1 MDVGW
6 RHDDLGRLALA
17 CGGILATVGWAR
29 WTSFLTL
36 TPDSRDYWAGGALL
50 ADGGLGISLLDV
62 KRGLSQQSLHAVG
75 FTLGIEGLQA
85 MGAVL
90 LLFGAVLLALQSPR
104 RPGSAVLTTL
114 ALASTALLSPQFRTM
129 AAYLNGHMLVA
140 VLLLVLVL
148 LIGAGVKGEQRAG
161 LLPAVAAV
169 STALVIT
176 RPEGA
181 ILVGLVL
188 LGTLGVSDDR
198 APWRSAWAALA
209 VGTITWTVMLAAGA
223 TTRDGG
229 LPPAIVLL
237 GAVGASAA
245 LVALALH
252 HVPAR
257 VRRLVPTGVGTALW
271 AVALLLERRDSVV
284 FFDVANANLGG
295 GAGGWGV
302 FGPLLIISGVVA
314 VRLTAGQDD
323 LRTGP
328 SRWFV
333 IGFIPITMLVKLGDG
348 FQRDRA
354 DLGSILSGGGRIG
367 WGDSVNRM
375 WMHAALVVLLLV
387 IRSGERVP
395 LRPRSTASAAS
406 RSMYGVVLLAIAGGT
421 ALQRQPDGVPRS
433 TVEEEFTLLS
443 ALGDQPIG
451 ELVDGAQVNQRLAL
465 PPPVLPSGT
474 ISRLLCADVRMV
486 TFARGNVGDVEL
498 ELRAGGRSAFRQVA
512 ADPLVD
518 WGTERVCLDLSVD
531 RQPGAQALGDAVVA
545 VTGRGAVL
553 GVAASALQAP
563 ASASRPGAL
572 LVTVDTA
579 GVTTEHQ
586 TGHLVMDVVM
596 VADVRIGLLS
606 DPLRRS
612 TLVLPWLALLIGIG
626 LAAAA
631 AEETRRARADALPG

>member
-223 TTRDGG
+223 VAGG
-229 LPPAIVLL
+229 NGALTALVLL
-237 GAVGASAA
+237 GGVGVSAA
-245 LVALALH
+245 LVALVLDRLPPMVRR
-252 HVPAR
+252 HVPLGIA
-257 VRRLVPTGVGTALW
+257 VALW
-271 AVALLLERRDSVV
+271 AVALLLDQRDSVV
-284 FFDVANANLGG
+284 FVDAAITNLGRG
-295 GAGGWGV
+295 PGGWGV
-302 FGPLLIISGVVA
+302 LGPLLIISGIVA
-314 VRLTAGQDD
+314 VRLTVGRDD

-328 SRWFV
+328 ARWFV
-333 IGFIPITMLVKLGDG
+333 VGFIPITMLMKLGDG
-348 FQRDRA
+348 LQGEGA
-354 DLGSILSGGGRIG
+354 GLASLISGGGRIG

-387 IRSGERVP
+387 IRSGQHVP
-395 LRPRSTASAAS
+395 PSTVHRDGPVGPRPLTAAVGRCTGRSCWCWLQAS
-406 RSMYGVVLLAIAGGT
+406 RC
-421 ALQRQPDGVPRS
+421 
-433 TVEEEFTLLS
+433 
-443 ALGDQPIG
+443 
-451 ELVDGAQVNQRLAL
+451 
-465 PPPVLPSGT
+465 SGSPT
-474 ISRLLCADVRMV
+474 TSRV
-486 TFARGNVGDVEL
+486 
-498 ELRAGGRSAFRQVA
+498 
-512 ADPLVD
+512 
-518 WGTERVCLDLSVD
+518 
-531 RQPGAQALGDAVVA
+531 
-545 VTGRGAVL
+545 
-553 GVAASALQAP
+553 
-563 ASASRPGAL
+563 
-572 LVTVDTA
+572 
-579 GVTTEHQ
+579 
-586 TGHLVMDVVM
+586 
-596 VADVRIGLLS
+596 
-606 DPLRRS
+606 RRS
-612 TLVLPWLALLIGIG
+612 Q
-626 LAAAA
+626 
-631 AEETRRARADALPG
+631 RSSRC